1 MNNGTNIPGL
11 YECNTPINIST
22 DIVILTMYFRLL
34 DLSNKNKYWN
44 VSVFQIIINI
54 RSSLSFSP
62 FFQLFFIIMNIDS
75 TNNWSVLV
83 MLFWAVMMEESHLMI
98 GFYIA
103 VWPTQISNY

>member
-1 MNNGTNIPGL
+1 MSL
-11 YECNTPINIST
+11 
-22 DIVILTMYFRLL
+22 
-34 DLSNKNKYWN
+34 
-44 VSVFQIIINI
+44 FQIIINI

-62 FFQLFFIIMNIDS
+62 IFQLFFIIMNIDS

-103 VWPTQISNY
+103 VWPTQISNYLMFKRTYLVLTIQL